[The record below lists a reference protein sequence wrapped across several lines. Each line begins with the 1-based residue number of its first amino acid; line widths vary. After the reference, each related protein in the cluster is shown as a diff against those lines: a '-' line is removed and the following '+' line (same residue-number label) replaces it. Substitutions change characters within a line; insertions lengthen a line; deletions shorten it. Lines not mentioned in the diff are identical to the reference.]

1 MAIHKGSKADL
12 VGNSEARQS
21 LDDDADHDAEHG
33 SAAIEEFNALELI
46 VSSSKTVALR
56 ANTLVVVSGQKGL
69 RSMVGCRIPPCW

>member
-1 MAIHKGSKADL
+1 VAIHKGSKADL